1 MPETPTPEVPV
12 PEETGNQSALRIL
25 QGQVES
31 LTAQLQT
38 LTSER
43 DEYRDAL
50 SEVASERDSL
60 KTQIIS
66 PDELTAELAALKGQI
81 RDRAHFDKFS
91 DLAKGDHAKEAAVK
105 HLWKLADYKA
115 EADEPD
121 EAALKDV
128 LRRLKTEADYA
139 FEDAEPPNMKAAR
152 EAAEREWSGK
162 KHGLPAPKEAPAGG
176 GRSARNQGGDG
187 TIVTAEMRADPK
199 FMLDPRNRELIAA
212 AAKEGRFR

>member
-1 MPETPTPEVPV
+1 MSESLTPEEPV
-12 PEETGNQSALRIL
+12 PAEATALSIL

-50 SEVASERDSL
+50 SEVAGERDTL
-60 KTQIIS
+60 KSQISS
-66 PDELTAELAALKGQI
+66 PDELTAELTQLKQQI
-81 RDRAHFDKFS
+81 RDRTHKDVFAK
-91 DLAKGDHAKEAAVK
+91 LAKEAKAKEAAIE
-105 HLWKLADYKA
+105 HLWKVSGYKA
-115 EADEPD
+115 EDEDPD
-121 EAALKDV
+121 EKALGKILAD
-128 LRRLKTEADYA
+128 LKVNADYC
-139 FEDAEPPNMKAAR
+139 FSDPEPPNMAAARKAAEVQTDYGLKMR
-152 EAAEREWSGK
+152 QEAA
-162 KHGLPAPKEAPAGG
+162 AGG
-176 GRSARNQGGDG
+176 GRSVRNQGGDG

>member
-1 MPETPTPEVPV
+1 MASGE
-12 PEETGNQSALRIL
+12 GQALKIL

-60 KTQIIS
+60 KTQISS
-66 PDELTAELAALKGQI
+66 PDELTAELAQLKGQI
-81 RDRAHFDKFS
+81 RDRAHFDKFAE
-91 DLAKGDHAKEAAVK
+91 LAKGDKAKEAAVK

-121 EAALKDV
+121 EAALKGI
-128 LRRLKTEADYA
+128 LKRLKTEADYA
-139 FEDAEPPNMKAAR
+139 FDPEEHDSTRTAR

-162 KHGLPAPKEAPAGG
+162 KHGLPVPQTAPAGG

-199 FMLDPRNRELIAA
+199 FMLDPRNKQLIGDAA
-212 AAKEGRFR
+212 REGRFR

>member
-1 MPETPTPEVPV
+1 MAS
-12 PEETGNQSALRIL
+12 EESAALKIL

-60 KTQIIS
+60 RTA
-66 PDELTAELAALKGQI
+66 PDAAARIAELEGSI
-81 RDRAHFDKFS
+81 RERNHKDAFTK
-91 DLAKGDHAKEAAVK
+91 LAKGAKAKEAAID
-105 HLWKLADYKA
+105 HLWKVSGYKA
-115 EADEPD
+115 EADEID
-121 EAALKDV
+121 EKALT
-128 LRRLKTEADYA
+128 RLVADLKASADYA
-139 FEDAEPPNMKAAR
+139 FDHDENATTTAAR
-152 EAAEREWSGK
+152 EAAQREWSGK
-162 KHGLPAPKEAPAGG
+162 KHGLPAPGEAPAGG

-199 FMLDPRNRELIAA
+199 FMLDPRNKQLIGDAA
-212 AAKEGRFR
+212 REGRFR

>member
-1 MPETPTPEVPV
+1 MASGED
-12 PEETGNQSALRIL
+12 QALKIL

-43 DEYRDAL
+43 DEYLDAL

-60 KTQIIS
+60 KTQISS
-66 PDELTAELAALKGQI
+66 PDELTSELTQLKQQI
-81 RDRAHFDKFS
+81 RDRAHFDKFAE
-91 DLAKGDHAKEAAVK
+91 LAKGAKAKEAALK
-105 HLWKLADYKA
+105 HLWQVSGVKA

-121 EAALKDV
+121 EKALADV
-128 LRRLKTEADYA
+128 VKRLKTEADYA
-139 FEDAEPPNMKAAR
+139 FDPEEQDTSRAAR

-162 KHGLPAPKEAPAGG
+162 KHGLPAPKESASGG

-199 FMLDPRNRELIAA
+199 FMLDPRNKQLIGDAA
-212 AAKEGRFR
+212 REGRFR

>member
-1 MPETPTPEVPV
+1 MAS
-12 PEETGNQSALRIL
+12 EESAALKIL

-31 LTAQLQT
+31 LTTQLQT

-50 SEVASERDSL
+50 SEVASERDGL
-60 KTQIIS
+60 KTQISS
-66 PDELTAELAALKGQI
+66 PDELTAELADLKQQI
-81 RDRAHFDKFS
+81 RDRAHYDKFS
-91 DLAKGDHAKEAAVK
+91 ELAKGSKAKEAALK
-105 HLWKLADYKA
+105 HLWKLAEYDAKD
-115 EADEPD
+115 DEPN
-121 EAALKDV
+121 ENALAEVVK
-128 LRRLKTEADYA
+128 RLKTEADYA
-139 FEDAEPPNMKAAR
+139 FDPEEHTTTTAAR

-162 KHGLPAPKEAPAGG
+162 KHGLPAPRETPAAG

-199 FMLDPRNRELIAA
+199 FMLDPKNRELIAT

>member
-1 MPETPTPEVPV
+1 MASGED
-12 PEETGNQSALRIL
+12 QALKIL

-60 KTQIIS
+60 KTQISS
-66 PDELTAELAALKGQI
+66 PDELTAELGQLKQQI
-81 RDRAHFDKFS
+81 RDRSHFDKFAE
-91 DLAKGDHAKEAAVK
+91 LAKAAKAKEAALK
-105 HLWKLADYKA
+105 HLWQVSGVKA

-121 EAALKDV
+121 EKALADV
-128 LRRLKTEADYA
+128 VKRLKTEADYA
-139 FEDAEPPNMKAAR
+139 FDPDENATTKAAQ
-152 EAAEREWSGK
+152 EAARVTSRTK
-162 KHGLPAPKEAPAGG
+162 YGLEIRGEEPPAGG

-199 FMLDPRNRELIAA
+199 FMLEPRNKQLIGDAA
-212 AAKEGRFR
+212 REGRFR

>member
-1 MPETPTPEVPV
+1 MPHDDDNSAISILKEQI
-12 PEETGNQSALRIL
+12 GN
-25 QGQVES
+25 

-50 SEVASERDSL
+50 SEVASERDTL
-60 KTQIIS
+60 KSQISS
-66 PDELTAELAALKGQI
+66 PDELTAELTALKQQI
-81 RDRAHFDKFS
+81 RDRAHLDKFS
-91 DLAKGDHAKEAAVK
+91 ELAKGEKAKEAAIK

-121 EAALKDV
+121 ETALKDV
-128 LRRLKTEADYA
+128 LKRLKTEADYA